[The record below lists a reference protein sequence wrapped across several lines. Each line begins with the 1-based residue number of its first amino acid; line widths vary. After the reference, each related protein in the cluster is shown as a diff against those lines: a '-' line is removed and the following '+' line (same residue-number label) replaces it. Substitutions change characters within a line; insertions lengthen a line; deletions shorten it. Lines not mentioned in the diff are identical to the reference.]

1 MRSYLKSDQD
11 REFQAGA
18 AGSFFFFFWVKKSQA
33 YENALRNSGVQ
44 CGCSPKCAMRK
55 ACCKQITESLDAILG
70 PECYPADH
78 REPLEH

>member
-1 MRSYLKSDQD
+1 MIRTENFRLGLQD
-11 REFQAGA
+11 L
-18 AGSFFFFFWVKKSQA
+18 FFGGVKKSQA